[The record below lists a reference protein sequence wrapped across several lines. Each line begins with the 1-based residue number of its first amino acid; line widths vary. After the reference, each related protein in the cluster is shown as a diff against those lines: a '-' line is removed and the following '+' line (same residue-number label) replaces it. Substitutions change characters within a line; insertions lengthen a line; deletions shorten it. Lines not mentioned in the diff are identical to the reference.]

1 MLAVKMS
8 NLSSRQHLQ
17 ITKIIGFPDYS
28 NLSMNPLIEE
38 EKKSPYR
45 SGFGQGIAVPPG
57 SQGVPQ
63 S

>member
-1 MLAVKMS
+1 MSAVKMS

-17 ITKIIGFPDYS
+17 ITKIMGFLDYS
-28 NLSMNPLIEE
+28 TLPMDLFTEE
-38 EKKSPYR
+38 RKKFPRR
-45 SGFGQGIAVPPG
+45 SGFRQSTAVSPG